1 MTPVNPAPVYD
12 YTNEAQFRAQ
22 VLQEDLRNVKTT
34 SPISSLVFIDAADG
48 KPYRVTLDGGMFVFD
63 EVMP

>member
-34 SPISSLVFIDAADG
+34 SPISSLVFIDVADG
-48 KPYRVTLDGGMFVFD
+48 KPVS
-63 EVMP
+63 

>member
-1 MTPVNPAPVYD
+1 MTPINPSLAYD

-34 SPISSLVFIDAADG
+34 SPITSLVFTDVADG
-48 KPYRVTLDGGMFVFD
+48 KPYRVTLDGGVFVFD
-63 EVMP
+63 EVTP